1 VIQKCCANAR
11 WHFAQMAFVIEPN
24 SCLCEIR
31 AALLIH
37 LSMLTENPVKF
48 NISWQ
53 IVPLKE
59 MDTQN

>member
-1 VIQKCCANAR
+1 
-11 WHFAQMAFVIEPN
+11 MAFVIEPN